1 MTHFKPLKL
10 IALTVLLTFS
20 QLKVNAQFVVS
31 DPLHTAVT
39 QLIKLLQDP
48 SFKTLVKNVEK
59 LKKVTSGVQQ
69 FHRGTQL
76 VSTITQTTTMLN
88 RMANSIGKDGHIYPA
103 EYQMIIQDFQGLT
116 KAGTDILKDMRQ
128 STSQNILEMNDSE
141 RMNWLNMAHE
151 RAGKFQNLVQAY
163 YNRIRAMSMRRAGNL
178 RDRQATAKLYDIA
191 LANVTSN
198 PLGGD
203 FNFNNGN
210 EQAYDAFYPEGT
222 SVLDNYTET
231 EDAVKMRQ
239 AQEDFN
245 KRLLNY
251 QDELQI
257 AEMKAQ
263 RIALRIKLDEGY
275 RPVENWAGTKTVGW
289 ATPDGKEISKEEFE
303 VIVKILGRELLVPMR
318 EELTKKYRIDEGIKL
333 K

>member
-1 MTHFKPLKL
+1 MKHLKL
-10 IALTVLLTFS
+10 LALISILTFFQS
-20 QLKVNAQFVVS
+20 QAKAQFVVS

-76 VSTITQTTTMLN
+76 VSTITQTTSMLN
-88 RMANSIGKDGHIYPA
+88 QMANLIGKDGHIYPT
-103 EYQMIIQDFQGLT
+103 EYQMIIQDFQSLT
-116 KAGTDILKDMRQ
+116 KAGTNILKDMRQ
-128 STSQNILEMNDSE
+128 STSQNLLEMNDSE

-151 RAGKFQNLVQAY
+151 RTGKFHDLVQAY

-191 LANVTSN
+191 LTNITANSLDGN
-198 PLGGD
+198 
-203 FNFNNGN
+203 FNFNTGN
-210 EQAYDAFYPEGT
+210 EQAYDGSYNYGG
-222 SVLDNYTET
+222 SILDNYTET

-263 RIALRIKLDEGY
+263 RLALSMKIAEGY

-289 ATPDGKEISKEEFE
+289 ATPDGREISKEEFE
-303 VIVKILGRELLVPMR
+303 VIIKILGRELLVPMR

>member
-1 MTHFKPLKL
+1 
-10 IALTVLLTFS
+10 
-20 QLKVNAQFVVS
+20 
-31 DPLHTAVT
+31 
-39 QLIKLLQDP
+39 
-48 SFKTLVKNVEK
+48 
-59 LKKVTSGVQQ
+59 
-69 FHRGTQL
+69 
-76 VSTITQTTTMLN
+76 
-88 RMANSIGKDGHIYPA
+88 
-103 EYQMIIQDFQGLT
+103 
-116 KAGTDILKDMRQ
+116 
-128 STSQNILEMNDSE
+128 
-141 RMNWLNMAHE
+141 
-151 RAGKFQNLVQAY
+151 
-163 YNRIRAMSMRRAGNL
+163 MSMRRAGNL

-191 LANVTSN
+191 LANISTN
-198 PLGGD
+198 PLGGE

-263 RIALRIKLDEGY
+263 RLALGIKLNEGY
-275 RPVENWAGTKTVGW
+275 RPDDKDTWL
-289 ATPDGKEISKEEFE
+289 TPDGKKISKEEFD

>member
-1 MTHFKPLKL
+1 MKHLKL
-10 IALTVLLTFS
+10 LALISILTFFQS
-20 QLKVNAQFVVS
+20 QAKAQFVVS

-76 VSTITQTTTMLN
+76 VSTITQTTSMLN
-88 RMANSIGKDGHIYPA
+88 QMANLIGKDGHIYPT
-103 EYQMIIQDFQGLT
+103 EYQMIIQDFQSLT
-116 KAGTDILKDMRQ
+116 KAGTNILKDMRQ
-128 STSQNILEMNDSE
+128 STSQNLLEMNDSE

-151 RAGKFQNLVQAY
+151 RTGKFHDLVQAY

-191 LANVTSN
+191 LTNITANSLDGN
-198 PLGGD
+198 
-203 FNFNNGN
+203 FNFNTGN
-210 EQAYDAFYPEGT
+210 EQAYDGSYNYGG
-222 SVLDNYTET
+222 SILDNYTET
-231 EDAVKMRQ
+231 EDAVKM
-239 AQEDFN
+239 N
-245 KRLLNY
+245 KDLTTIK
-251 QDELQI
+251 ELI

-263 RIALRIKLDEGY
+263 RLALSMKIAEGY

-289 ATPDGKEISKEEFE
+289 ATPDGREISKEEFE
-303 VIVKILGRELLVPMR
+303 VIIKILGRELLVPMR